1 MTFIT
6 FLIALFFGSLAY
18 VLAGV
23 YLPQIKKVN
32 INRRIKRIQSVPSQ
46 PLPLDSVAV
55 LVEWMGRDKSK
66 DLAPPRFETKELPQN
81 EVGLAMDVR
90 EWIVYTKNK
99 NAIDADFEIVEN

>member
-1 MTFIT
+1 MTFIE
-6 FLIALFFGSLAY
+6 FSISVFFGIIAY

-32 INRRIKRIQSVPSQ
+32 IDRRVRRIQSIPAQ

-66 DLAPPRFETKELPQN
+66 DLAPIRFETLEAPKVGECMSVANWHVKYKN
-81 EVGLAMDVR
+81 E
-90 EWIVYTKNK
+90 
-99 NAIDADFEIVEN
+99 NAIDVEYEIIKN

>member
-6 FLIALFFGSLAY
+6 FLIALFFGILAY

-23 YLPQIKKVN
+23 YLPQIKKAN
-32 INRRIKRIQSVPSQ
+32 LNRRVRRIQSVPSQ

-66 DLAPPRFETKELPQN
+66 DLAPMRFETLEAPKVGECMSVANWHVKYKN
-81 EVGLAMDVR
+81 E
-90 EWIVYTKNK
+90 
-99 NAIDADFEIVEN
+99 NAIDVEYEIVKN